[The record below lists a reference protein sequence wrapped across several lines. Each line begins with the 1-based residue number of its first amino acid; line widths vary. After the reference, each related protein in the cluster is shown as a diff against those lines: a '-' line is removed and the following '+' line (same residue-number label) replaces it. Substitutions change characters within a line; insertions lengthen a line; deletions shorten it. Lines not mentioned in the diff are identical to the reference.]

1 MAKAAAAAAA
11 AAKKVLKMAAGSEVI
26 ATAGKRRGSEL
37 FCPSPPLNF
46 AMFHRFL
53 LPGSTRYYHSLMKE
67 NTICINP
74 HKLLLMTMVED
85 TITKKVAGNICS
97 SLSNARVI
105 GAGICSFSMS
115 APRGYRR
122 AFFTNSFEDMG
133 ILKDMA
139 LVLHAAFKGWKTKF
153 QDIPPMKKYVMLLG
167 LACLTLHLALH
178 YKMKKMET
186 NLKQDMI
193 KFRAEVK
200 LEIEAAANAM
210 QKEIASGLAK
220 SAQFRADSVV
230 AFQKCKARPDVWSE
244 YYCLT
249 LLEALMRSRI
259 DGK

>member
-1 MAKAAAAAAA
+1 MRIN
-11 AAKKVLKMAAGSEVI
+11 VLLNAGY
-26 ATAGKRRGSEL
+26 GFGS
-37 FCPSPPLNF
+37 P
-46 AMFHRFL
+46 
-53 LPGSTRYYHSLMKE
+53 
-67 NTICINP
+67 
-74 HKLLLMTMVED
+74 
-85 TITKKVAGNICS
+85 
-97 SLSNARVI
+97 
-105 GAGICSFSMS
+105 CSFQRLEDEVPGHPTYVSPQLFPPS
-115 APRGYRR
+115 
-122 AFFTNSFEDMG
+122 SFWT
-133 ILKDMA
+133 
-139 LVLHAAFKGWKTKF
+139 LVVDSSCDWIFWNR
-153 QDIPPMKKYVMLLG
+153 KKYVMLLG

-210 QKEIASGLAK
+210 QKEIASELAK

>member
-67 NTICINP
+67 KTICINS

-97 SLSNARVI
+97 SLSNARAI
-105 GAGICSFSMS
+105 GAGICSFSTS

-153 QDIPPMKKYVMLLG
+153 QDIPPIVMLLG

-210 QKEIASGLAK
+210 QKEIASELAK
-220 SAQFRADSVV
+220 SAQFRAHSVV

-249 LLEALMRSRI
+249 LLEALMRCC
-259 DGK
+259 